1 MTPTKL
7 TETEKQEILE
17 LYQQP
22 EETTITLAKRYGV
35 SSSTVRRIL
44 QNGYSEQEYE
54 MIVQQKRVPKSAG
67 NLSLFPLN
75 SEEEESEPRHQ
86 SSRPSVFSSAAG
98 MPDLK
103 RRRRQSVAAELTS
116 VEDEGTTSSRD
127 FKEILTDEIFDGED
141 IEEFDEDEE
150 ELEDFDDEEEDEEDE
165 DSLLEDLQS
174 RYGAFVQPVA
184 AQVQILP
191 LSQASLPR
199 ICYLVV
205 DRTTELVTRP
215 LRSFSQLGQIPLE
228 EVQEMT
234 LPVFDN
240 HRVAR
245 RFSARNQRVIKV
257 PDGRMIQKVAGCL
270 KAKGISRLLVDGQV
284 YRV

>member
-7 TETEKQEILE
+7 TDTEKQEILE

-44 QNGYSEQEYE
+44 QNGYSEAEYE
-54 MIVQQKRVPKSAG
+54 MIVQQKRVAKPAG
-67 NLSLFPLN
+67 NLSLFPLRCT
-75 SEEEESEPRHQ
+75 SEESESERR
-86 SSRPSVFSSAAG
+86 SSPVSVLTEEVET
-98 MPDLK
+98 PDGK
-103 RRRRQSVAAELTS
+103 RRRRRITTPDLLPAETS
-116 VEDEGTTSSRD
+116 PDYQPSRSQ
-127 FKEILTDEIFDGED
+127 FKDLLGDEIFDED
-141 IEEFDEDEE
+141 EDEDFDPDEEEDLEDFDEDE
-150 ELEDFDDEEEDEEDE
+150 DE
-165 DSLLEDLQS
+165 DALLEDLEA

-191 LSQASLPR
+191 LSHASLPK

-205 DRTTELVTRP
+205 DRTTELVTKP
-215 LRSFSQLGQIPLE
+215 LKFFNQLGQIPLE